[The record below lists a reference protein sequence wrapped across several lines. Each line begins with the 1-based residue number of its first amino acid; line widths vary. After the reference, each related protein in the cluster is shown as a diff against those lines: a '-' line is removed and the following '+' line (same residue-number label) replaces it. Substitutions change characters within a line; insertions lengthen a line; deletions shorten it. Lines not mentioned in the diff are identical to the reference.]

1 MNADDRLFNQR
12 VSNSRDAQIRG
23 VDSDC
28 RPIRPDDALRLR
40 GFWSPFLR
48 CVEVDDLHRPSFNR
62 ARSTKSYE
70 RAFVNY
76 IFFVTRIMVGGVAK
90 TGNAQPDYC
99 DIACQMKQTF

>member
-1 MNADDRLFNQR
+1 MK
-12 VSNSRDAQIRG
+12 NSRDAQIRG

-28 RPIRPDDALRLR
+28 GPIRPDDALRLR

-70 RAFVNY
+70 CAFVNY
-76 IFFVTRIMVGGVAK
+76 IFFRYTDNGRWGSKDWKCTARLLRYRVSDEA
-90 TGNAQPDYC
+90 
-99 DIACQMKQTF
+99 DILIARG